1 MLNFRRCRLILRTE
15 EIMGDHLGHM
25 QENTVSSLLQLKM
38 LEGTMRRGQILL
50 CLQLTQNIELII
62 KLVK

>member
-1 MLNFRRCRLILRTE
+1 
-15 EIMGDHLGHM
+15 MGDHLGHM